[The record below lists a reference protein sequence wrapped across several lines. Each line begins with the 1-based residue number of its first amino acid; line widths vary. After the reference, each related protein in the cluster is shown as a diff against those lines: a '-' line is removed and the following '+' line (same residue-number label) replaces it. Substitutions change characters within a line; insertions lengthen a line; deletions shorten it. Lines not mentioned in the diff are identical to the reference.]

1 MTVKASAAGT
11 IAQKLMAFHLKSEAL
26 SGARTWF
33 ARVPTECNLSDY
45 PSRGVPH
52 GLLVDSCHVTTK
64 TLEVFADVIAYL
76 QNGDEVHV
84 EGEASAFI
92 PCVKTSELSAACFL
106 VN

>member
-1 MTVKASAAGT
+1 
-11 IAQKLMAFHLKSEAL
+11 
-26 SGARTWF
+26 
-33 ARVPTECNLSDY
+33 
-45 PSRGVPH
+45 
-52 GLLVDSCHVTTK
+52 VDSCHVTTK